1 MRRSA
6 GLSEGEL
13 RRALRAGVPP
23 SRIVVSGVGKTRA
36 EMAFALQQDIRQINV
51 ESLPDREAL
60 SEVAGGLDRRAE
72 IAIRVNPD
80 VDARMHAKISTGR
93 PVYKVGS
100 DIPHARS
107 TVAPD
112 TEHAG
117 SRPVPHSF
125 HTSPQFS
132 PIPRR

>member
-51 ESLPDREAL
+51 ESLPELEAL
-60 SEVAGGLDRRAE
+60 SEVAGGIGRRAE

-80 VDARMHAKISTGR
+80 VDARTHAKITTGR
-93 PVYKVGS
+93 QENKFG
-100 DIPHARS
+100 IAIAAARA
-107 TVAPD
+107 TYARPGAL
-112 TEHAG
+112 AG
-117 SRPVPHSF
+117 ARPVPDR
-125 HTSPQFS
+125 PEE
-132 PIPRR
+132 RRG